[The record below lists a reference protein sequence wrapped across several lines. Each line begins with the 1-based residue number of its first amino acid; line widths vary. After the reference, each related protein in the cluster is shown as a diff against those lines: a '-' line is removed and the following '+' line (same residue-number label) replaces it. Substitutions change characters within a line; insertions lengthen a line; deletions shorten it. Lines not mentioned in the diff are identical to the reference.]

1 MTFPDVMSSLDLK
14 EQGNRLFSTGQYLEA
29 INCYSKAIIRS
40 PTVPIFFTNRALC
53 YCRLQRWDDVI
64 ADCRRALEMDNS
76 AVKAHFFLG
85 HALLER
91 ELYDEA
97 IASLKRAYDLARD
110 KRLNFGDDI
119 ASLLR
124 IARKKRWDVLESN
137 RKSEDIHLQ
146 SYLNRVMEE
155 DKERCQ

>member
-97 IASLKRAYDLARD
+97 IASLKR
-110 KRLNFGDDI
+110 G
-119 ASLLR
+119 
-124 IARKKRWDVLESN
+124 VL
-137 RKSEDIHLQ
+137 
-146 SYLNRVMEE
+146 
-155 DKERCQ
+155 